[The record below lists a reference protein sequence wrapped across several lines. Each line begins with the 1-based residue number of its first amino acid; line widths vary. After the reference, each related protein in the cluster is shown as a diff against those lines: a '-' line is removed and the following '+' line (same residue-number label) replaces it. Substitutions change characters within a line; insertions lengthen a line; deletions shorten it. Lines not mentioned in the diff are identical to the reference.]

1 MECLEFMK
9 DVFIIALLLM
19 QKQYYQILFHLIIK
33 SYSSNYVLLRL
44 DYILHYLLDAKLH
57 V

>member
-1 MECLEFMK
+1 MECLEFVK

-19 QKQYYQILFHLIIK
+19 QKQYYQILYHLIIK
-33 SYSSNYVLLRL
+33 SYSSNFVLLRL
-44 DYILHYLLDAKLH
+44 DCILHDLLDAKLH